1 MPENPARIKER
12 VKIMKQSK
20 KFYEI
25 YDKLERANLI
35 ASDTRVELF
44 LKLRRLERKNQ
55 RLCEMSCNGEGIV
68 NGKFYRCDG
77 SVKGAYLPDGETS
90 IFDAEASK
98 VEDKIRALVTGSG
111 FGYTAE
117 FQGDPRG
124 YTVRIFTA
132 DKKDLSQIIFE

>member
-1 MPENPARIKER
+1 MEGKN
-12 VKIMKQSK
+12 MKYSK

-25 YDKLERANLI
+25 YGRLERANLI
-35 ASDTRVELF
+35 AGDDRVLLL
-44 LKLRRLERKNQ
+44 LKVGRLERKNQ
-55 RLCEMSCNGEGIV
+55 RLCEMSCNGEGVV

-90 IFDAEASK
+90 IFDAESSK
-98 VEDKIRALVTGSG
+98 VEDKIRKLVSNSG

-132 DKKDLSQIIFE
+132 DKRDISHIIFE